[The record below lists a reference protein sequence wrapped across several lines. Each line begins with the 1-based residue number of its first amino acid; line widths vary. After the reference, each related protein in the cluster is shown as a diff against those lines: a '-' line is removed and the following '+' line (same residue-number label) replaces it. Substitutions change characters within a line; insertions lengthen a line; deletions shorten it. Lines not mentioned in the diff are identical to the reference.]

1 MVKVTEH
8 IYIYPTTQ
16 CVFSS
21 TSYTLQMT
29 NVQVFFV
36 CFFLLSQTY
45 NYNRYFTLL

>member
-29 NVQVFFV
+29 NVQFFF
-36 CFFLLSQTY
+36 FFLLSQTY